1 VIFER
6 ALRLAGAGPE
16 QAVHIGDS
24 PEEDVA
30 GARAAG
36 IRAVLISRDG
46 RVSPPGVQ
54 TVASLGEFSPQ
65 DP

>member
-1 VIFER
+1 
-6 ALRLAGAGPE
+6 
-16 QAVHIGDS
+16 
-24 PEEDVA
+24 
-30 GARAAG
+30 
-36 IRAVLISRDG
+36 VLISRDG